1 MKLLYILPVMACA
14 ATPAFAQDLNLGGTP
29 GAPPVPI
36 QITANNGISWSQD
49 AQAVTATGDAKAVR
63 GQVTVTADELVAHYV
78 KKQAASGKD
87 AASTQSTAANASA
100 LDQGNAQL
108 TELDAIGH
116 VHIYTATDNAWGDHA
131 VYSVGQQVLVLTGK
145 NLKLTTPTDI
155 VTARDSIEYYAGD
168 HKAIA
173 RGDALIVANDG
184 RSIAADIITGY
195 FADQAGAAQ
204 PQPAAQGTDALGQAG
219 NLKKVDAVGHVVIKT
234 QTDTA
239 TGDRG
244 VYLPPTGQ
252 ARLGGNVHIIHGP
265 NELAGSDALVN
276 MKTGVATLLAGP
288 GGQVSGVILPGS
300 GKTK

>member
-1 MKLLYILPVMACA
+1 MKLLYLLPVMACA
-14 ATPAFAQDLNLGGTP
+14 AAPAFAQDLNLGGTP
-29 GAPPVPI
+29 GAAPVPI
-36 QITANNGISWSQD
+36 QITASQGITWSQD
-49 AQAVTATGDAKAVR
+49 AQTVTATGGAKAVR
-63 GQVTVTADELVAHYV
+63 GDVTVTADQLVAHYV
-78 KKQAASGKD
+78 KKQGGTAPAAP
-87 AASTQSTAANASA
+87 AAQNNASDSP

-108 TELDAIGH
+108 TELDAIGN
-116 VHIYTATDNAWGDHA
+116 VHIYTATDNAWGDRA
-131 VYSVGQQVLVLTGK
+131 VYAIGQQVLVLTGK
-145 NLKLTTPTDI
+145 ALKLTTPHDT

-173 RGDALIVANDG
+173 RGNALIVADDG
-184 RSIAADIITGY
+184 RSIAADVITGY
-195 FADQAGAAQ
+195 FADQASAPGQA
-204 PQPAAQGTDALGQAG
+204 QPAAQSADTLNQGG
-219 NLKKVDAVGHVVIKT
+219 NLKKVEAVGHVVIKT

-265 NELAGSDALVN
+265 NELEGSDALVN

-300 GKTK
+300 GKTQ